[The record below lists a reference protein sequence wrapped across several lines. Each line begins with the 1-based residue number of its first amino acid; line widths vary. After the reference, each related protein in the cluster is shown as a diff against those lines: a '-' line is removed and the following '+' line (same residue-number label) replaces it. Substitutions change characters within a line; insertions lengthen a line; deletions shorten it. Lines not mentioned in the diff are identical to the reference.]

1 VLTVRE
7 ASAITGVTDQHIR
20 DVGHEEVGMRAIVLH
35 APGDITLEERPEPVP
50 GPGEVILRV
59 ASVGVCGSDL
69 PRMLVKGAWKMP
81 LIPGHEFAGH
91 IAELGE
97 GVEGWGIGELAA
109 VAPLI
114 PCRRCDQCESG
125 NFSRCRDYDY
135 FGSRRDGAYAE
146 AIAVPAGNLLKVP
159 QHVDPRAIAMT
170 DPASIALHA
179 IWKAGGI
186 KIGQTGA
193 VVGCGPIGLYVIQWM
208 RLMGASEVIAVDVS
222 DRKLELAR
230 EAGASACILSADVGA
245 AKASAAVVVEAVGLD
260 ATINAAIMLAAPGGH
275 VSFIGIPV
283 PDVSLAN
290 KTFQHLLRQE
300 ISLHGS
306 WNSFGAPFPGAQWT
320 TTLEKFGT
328 SALKWEFMISHD
340 LDLAELPGIFKRFA
354 ARDLHFSKVL
364 FHP

>member
-1 VLTVRE
+1 MPR
-7 ASAITGVTDQHIR
+7 
-20 DVGHEEVGMRAIVLH
+20 
-35 APGDITLEERPEPVP
+35 P
-50 GPGEVILRV
+50 GPGEVLLRV

-81 LIPGHEFAGH
+81 LITGHEFSGH
-91 IAELGE
+91 VVERGAQ
-97 GVEGWGIGELAA
+97 VEGWSIGELVA

-114 PCRRCDQCESG
+114 PCGVCDQCKSG
-125 NFSRCRDYDY
+125 NFSRCRNYDY

-146 AIAVPAGNLLKVP
+146 FVAVPVGNLLKVP
-159 QHVDPRAIAMT
+159 QHVDPRAVAMT

-179 IWKAGGI
+179 LWKAGGLTV
-186 KIGQTGA
+186 GQTGA

-208 RLMGASEVIAVDVS
+208 RLMGASQVIAVDVS
-222 DRKLELAR
+222 EEKLALAR
-230 EAGASACILSADVGA
+230 EAGASRCILSQDAEA
-245 AKASAAVVVEAVGLD
+245 AKASAHVVVEAVGFD
-260 ATINAAIMLAAPGGH
+260 ATINTAVMLAGPGGH

-283 PDVSLAN
+283 PDVTLAN

-320 TTLEKFGT
+320 TTLDAFATG
-328 SALKWEFMISHD
+328 ALKWEFMISHD

-364 FHP
+364 FHL